1 MNLNFLLL
9 LLITSFGSC
18 KSPEKSVAVQSTD
31 TIINETPFD
40 QTPGYI
46 VNKRGDKLPLVIKT
60 EAEWK
65 KELTDQEFY
74 VLRQKGTERSFTS
87 DLNSNKKEG
96 IYICAA
102 CNTTLFNSN
111 AKFDSGTGWPSFY
124 QPEDENLIKEDS
136 DNLLGYKRVEVLCA
150 RCGGHLGHVFDD
162 GPPPTGLR
170 YCING
175 VSLEFVKTE
184 Y

>member
-1 MNLNFLLL
+1 MKLYVIIG
-9 LLITSFGSC
+9 LILMMSAC
-18 KSPEKSVAVQSTD
+18 KSSNNKAVSQTNTTQNTEVAS
-31 TIINETPFD
+31 D

-46 VNKRGDKLPLVIKT
+46 INKRGDKLPLVIKS
-60 EAEWK
+60 EEEWK
-65 KELTDQEFY
+65 SELTADEYY

-96 IYICAA
+96 LYTCAA
-102 CNTTLFNSN
+102 CNTTLFTSKT
-111 AKFDSGTGWPSFY
+111 KFDSGTGWPSFY
-124 QPEDENLIKEDS
+124 APEDENLIKEDS
-136 DNLLGYKRVEVLCA
+136 DNLLGYTRTEVLCA
-150 RCGGHLGHVFDD
+150 RCNGHLGHVFDD

-175 VSLEFVKTE
+175 VSLDFVKTE